1 MCSLLE
7 PAMLLGF
14 SSLVVAPFVATFV
27 FGAAPSLSLH
37 FAAVIL
43 GTWAGGL
50 VVLPLIV
57 GAIVLAFGPP
67 TMLAIG
73 LFKAI
78 FPSDKKD

>member
-7 PAMLLGF
+7 PAILLGF

-27 FGAAPSLSLH
+27 FGAAPGLSLH
-37 FAAVIL
+37 FAAVML

-50 VVLPLIV
+50 VVLPLVI
-57 GAIVLAFGPP
+57 AALVLAISG
-67 TMLAIG
+67 TLMSADR

-78 FPSDKKD
+78 FPASRK